1 VKKLLVAIR
10 DYVKEDWQEN
20 PTRTT
25 LEILAWFMSIG
36 CAITMALTV
45 PHPPFLIL
53 YPVFILQCIIFGWAA
68 KTRGSTGMVAN
79 FSLLVIIDSIALINM
94 WSQ

>member
-1 VKKLLVAIR
+1 MKKLLVAIR